1 MLEAILDGIQ
11 TYPGLF
17 FTIISGLVLPVPED
31 IVLLWAGMRT
41 AAGELDALP
50 ALVAACA
57 GVLVRDIIAWGIGR
71 VAGDWLL
78 QRKVVENVLGRDKLD
93 RARELFVERGSVAVI
108 LGRFLVG
115 MRVTVFIVG
124 GSMRVP
130 FRTFVFWDAIGVIV
144 SCPLL
149 LWLGARFGQPMID
162 IAYRV
167 LQGTSGTWLA
177 FFAVVG
183 GVVLWLRW
191 RAKRRAEADA
201 APSTEDAA
209 LSSEAGAS

>member
-1 MLEAILDGIQ
+1 MLEALLDGIQ

-17 FTIISGLVLPVPED
+17 FTIIAGLVIPVPED

-41 AAGELDALP
+41 AAGEMEAIP
-50 ALVAACA
+50 ALVATGA

-78 QRKVVENVLGRDKLD
+78 HRKAVENLLGRDKLD
-93 RARELFVERGSVAVI
+93 RARAMFVERGDVAVI

-115 MRVTVFIVG
+115 MRVTVFMVG

-130 FRTFVFWDAIGVIV
+130 FRTFVFWDAIGILVT
-144 SCPLL
+144 CPLL

-162 IAYRV
+162 VAYRV
-167 LQGTSGTWLA
+167 VQSTSGTWLA
-177 FFAVVG
+177 VFAVVG
-183 GVVLWLRW
+183 GVVFWLRW
-191 RAKRRAEADA
+191 RARQRAEDA
-201 APSTEDAA
+201 TGDAM
-209 LSSEAGAS
+209 SSEPSAS